1 MSEEYLLSGND
12 GAYFCLKDRFRTEQF
27 RKAIEETVRPGDV
40 VLDIG
45 AGTGILSFFAAA
57 AGASQVFA
65 VEIDPVMAVSLR
77 KSVQANGLGGVITVI
92 EGNALAI
99 AGPPLPDVLIAEI
112 IDTGLLDEMQI
123 PVIADLHRR
132 GIVSRQTRLIPSAY
146 TTSLTLVDADND
158 FYGFQILAPKH
169 EWPFYRQ
176 PNAGWYQT
184 LVMDVS
190 ERVEICHVEFRE
202 PETERHVQRR
212 VKFQVEPG
220 RTANAVRISGVA
232 QLSDSISL
240 SATNSLSGDKVLS
253 IEPVS
258 GSADFDVSYIM
269 GQGLGSFRLTP
280 V

>member
-1 MSEEYLLSGND
+1 M
-12 GAYFCLKDRFRTEQF
+12 
-27 RKAIEETVRPGDV
+27 
-40 VLDIG
+40 
-45 AGTGILSFFAAA
+45 
-57 AGASQVFA
+57 
-65 VEIDPVMAVSLR
+65 
-77 KSVQANGLGGVITVI
+77 
-92 EGNALAI
+92 
-99 AGPPLPDVLIAEI
+99 IAEI
-112 IDTGLLDEMQI
+112 IDTGLLDEMQT

-132 GIVSRQTRLIPSAY
+132 GIVSRQTRFIPSAY
-146 TTSLTLVDADND
+146 TTSLTLVDADTD

-184 LVMDVS
+184 GVTDVS

-240 SATNSLSGDKVLS
+240 PATNSLSGDKILT

-258 GSADFDVSYIM
+258 GSADFDVSYVM
-269 GQGLGSFRLTP
+269 GQGLGSFVLHLHDLA
-280 V
+280 